1 MFNSL
6 VLATVSTFN
15 GKVDKNGKTPI
26 ILNVLAGKCP
36 NRNVISGT
44 IAERMN
50 LKVGKSYLF
59 QVREVEAD
67 EQYGRQFVYIVTG
80 EATIMDILTGST
92 TLGQP
97 EIFSVDTPKQST
109 PETPKTIEQVAEDLS
124 LVH

>member
-15 GKVDKNGKTPI
+15 GNVDKNGKTPI
-26 ILNVLAGKCP
+26 ILNILAGKCP
-36 NRNVISGT
+36 NRNVLSGT

-59 QVREVEAD
+59 QVREIDSNEF
-67 EQYGRQFVYIVTG
+67 GRQFVYTVAG

-97 EIFSVDTPKQST
+97 EIFSVDTSKQST
-109 PETPKTIEQVAEDLS
+109 PETPKTIEQVTEDLS